1 MPENLDKLQQ
11 ELKIAKL
18 KVDEETYRINAQKQ
32 LDLADRA
39 RENWEAL
46 VNGPA
51 PVDKSKSRKVAAA
64 KASKTPKS
72 GDSFNPAATK

>member
-1 MPENLDKLQQ
+1 MPENLDKLQ
-11 ELKIAKL
+11 IAKL

-32 LDLADRA
+32 FDLADRA

-51 PVDKSKSRKVAAA
+51 PVDKPKSRKAAA
-64 KASKTPKS
+64 TKAAKTPEA
-72 GDSFNPAATK
+72 GDSFNPAAIK